1 MENLFNPWCEFSVIG
16 FFDRLAIDL
25 SSNNPRQNCRYS
37 FHLLMED
44 IFRRPPEGS
53 IPKRG
58 KTGGEA
64 IPAGEQRNAI
74 LDRIFRISTG
84 PRFGWG
90 GNKQDPVRRGH
101 TPKGDRGKKRFVCY
115 PAWGK
120 KEPSCK
126 SRVRAFPGL

>member
-16 FFDRLAIDL
+16 FFDRFAIDL

-53 IPKRG
+53 IPERS

-101 TPKGDRGKKRFVCY
+101 TPKGDRGKNDLYVTRHGEKKNP
-115 PAWGK
+115 PA
-120 KEPSCK
+120 
-126 SRVRAFPGL
+126 RVE